1 MKTLK
6 KLKLNQVSKTNL
18 EQQEMGKLSGG
29 CINCGVVITPNCGCG
44 CLYAHSEKGSS
55 TSSNGSANHSGGLY
69 S

>member
-6 KLKLNQVSKTNL
+6 KLKLNQVSKINL

-44 CLYAHSEKGSS
+44 CLYAHTGGSS
-55 TSSNGSANHSGGLY
+55 TSGNGSGNHSGGLH